1 MKDKRPYALL
11 AFAALALA
19 SPCQA
24 QHRRTSRQHNSTPQQ
39 ALDKREDAFQA
50 DKAKGVHASYQW
62 KLSGPNGGDWWLIVN
77 DGTYK
82 MGRGK
87 IHNPNVTFVASDKD
101 WVAMSNKTLNVSW
114 AYLTGRLKI
123 QGSHRLVIRQD
134 FSLKLGMNLQQR
146 RLLIL
151 RLQVWR
157 RRKNR
162 AGKTPPQSIFHQRAQ
177 RNVFRRRDLRQQ
189 SRSFASH
196 FICKLRAQTAIP
208 GH

>member
-1 MKDKRPYALL
+1 MKNKRLYLLL

-24 QHRRTSRQHNSTPQQ
+24 QDRRASRQHNSTPQQ
-39 ALDKREDAFQA
+39 ALDKRQDAFQA

-62 KLSGPNGGDWWLIVN
+62 ELSGPNGGHWWLIVN

-82 MGRGK
+82 TGSGK

-123 QGSHRLVIRQD
+123 QGSHGLVKELD
-134 FSLKLGMNLQQR
+134 K
-146 RLLIL
+146 
-151 RLQVWR
+151 
-157 RRKNR
+157 
-162 AGKTPPQSIFHQRAQ
+162 IF
-177 RNVFRRRDLRQQ
+177 
-189 SRSFASH
+189 
-196 FICKLRAQTAIP
+196 P
-208 GH
+208 